1 MKRKFFGGRNDSR
14 LANDFILLFQ
24 ERDYAPPKQWKVSET
39 IISIKPLIFG
49 ELCDEFYRSRHDFLE
64 ILI

>member
-24 ERDYAPPKQWKVSET
+24 ERDYVPAKVLEG